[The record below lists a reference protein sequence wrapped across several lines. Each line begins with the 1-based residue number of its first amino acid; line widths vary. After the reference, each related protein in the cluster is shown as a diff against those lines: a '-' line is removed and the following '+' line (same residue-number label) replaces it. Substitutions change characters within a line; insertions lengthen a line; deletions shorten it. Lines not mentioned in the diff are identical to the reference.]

1 MKLSTRSLTRAAI
14 IAALYLLFTFVFQA
28 ISFGAVQFRIAEALM
43 LLPVLTADAV
53 PGLFIGCL
61 LGNLLGGGV
70 WYDVVL
76 GSIATL
82 LAAVAVRR
90 LREKPLI
97 AAAMPTIF
105 NGLIVG
111 PIVYLA
117 YVRAPGEAI
126 NWALLL
132 SSMGTVALGE
142 IVVCYVLG
150 LPLLKLLRRLPSQAW
165 ESRAVDRH

>member
-1 MKLSTRSLTRAAI
+1 MKLNTRSLTRAAI
-14 IAALYLLFTFVFQA
+14 IAALYLLLTFALQA

-43 LLPVLTADAV
+43 LLPVLTVDAV

-70 WYDVVL
+70 WYDVLL
-76 GSIATL
+76 GSLATL
-82 LAAVAVRR
+82 LAAMAVRR
-90 LREKPLI
+90 LRNRPLL
-97 AAAMPTIF
+97 AAAMPTVF

-126 NWALLL
+126 NWALLI

>member
-1 MKLSTRSLTRAAI
+1 MKLNTRSLTRAAI
-14 IAALYLLFTFVFQA
+14 IAALYLLLTFALQA

-43 LLPVLTADAV
+43 LLPVLTVDAV

-70 WYDVVL
+70 WYDVLL
-76 GSIATL
+76 GSLATL
-82 LAAVAVRR
+82 LAAMAVRR
-90 LREKPLI
+90 LRNRPLL
-97 AAAMPTIF
+97 AAAMPTVF

-126 NWALLL
+126 QWALLY
-132 SSMGTVALGE
+132 SSMATVALGE
-142 IVVCYVLG
+142 VVVCYVLG
-150 LPLLKLLRRLPSQAW
+150 LPLLKVLRRLPAETW
-165 ESRAVDRH
+165 KV

>member
-14 IAALYLLFTFVFQA
+14 IAALYLLLTFALQA

-43 LLPVLTADAV
+43 LLPVLTVDAV

-70 WYDVVL
+70 WYDVLL
-76 GSIATL
+76 GSLATL
-82 LAAVAVRR
+82 LAAMAVRR
-90 LREKPLI
+90 LRNRPLL
-97 AAAMPTIF
+97 AAAMPTVF

-126 NWALLL
+126 QWALLY
-132 SSMGTVALGE
+132 SSMATVALGE
-142 IVVCYVLG
+142 VVVCYVLG
-150 LPLLKLLRRLPSQAW
+150 LPLLKVLRRLPAETW
-165 ESRAVDRH
+165 KA

>member
-1 MKLSTRSLTRAAI
+1 MKLNTRSLTRAAI
-14 IAALYLLFTFVFQA
+14 IAALYLLLTFALQA

-43 LLPVLTADAV
+43 LLPVLTVDAV

-70 WYDVVL
+70 WYDVLL
-76 GSIATL
+76 GSLATL
-82 LAAVAVRR
+82 LAAMAVRR
-90 LREKPLI
+90 LRNRPLL
-97 AAAMPTIF
+97 AAAMPTVF

-126 NWALLL
+126 QWALLY
-132 SSMGTVALGE
+132 SSMATVALGE
-142 IVVCYVLG
+142 GVVCYVLG
-150 LPLLKLLRRLPSQAW
+150 LPLLTVLRRLTAETW
-165 ESRAVDRH
+165 KA

>member
-1 MKLSTRSLTRAAI
+1 MKLNTRSLTRAAI
-14 IAALYLLFTFVFQA
+14 IAALYLLLTFAMQA

-70 WYDVVL
+70 WYDVLL
-76 GSIATL
+76 GSLATL
-82 LAAVAVRR
+82 LAAMAVRR
-90 LREKPLI
+90 LRNRPLL
-97 AAAMPTIF
+97 AAAMPTVF

-126 NWALLL
+126 QWALLY
-132 SSMGTVALGE
+132 SSMATVALGE
-142 IVVCYVLG
+142 VVVCYVLG
-150 LPLLKLLRRLPSQAW
+150 LPLLKVLRRLPAETW
-165 ESRAVDRH
+165 KA

>member
-1 MKLSTRSLTRAAI
+1 MKLTTRFLTRAAI
-14 IAALYLLFTFVFQA
+14 IAALYLLLTFALQA

-43 LLPVLTADAV
+43 LLPVLTVDAV

-70 WYDVVL
+70 WYDVLL
-76 GSIATL
+76 GSLATL
-82 LAAVAVRR
+82 LAAMAVRR
-90 LREKPLI
+90 LRNRPLL
-97 AAAMPTIF
+97 AAAMPTVF

-126 NWALLL
+126 QWALLY
-132 SSMGTVALGE
+132 SSMATVALGE
-142 IVVCYVLG
+142 VVVCYVLG
-150 LPLLKLLRRLPSQAW
+150 LPLLKVLRRLPAETW
-165 ESRAVDRH
+165 KA

>member
-1 MKLSTRSLTRAAI
+1 MKLSTRSITRAAI

-70 WYDVVL
+70 WYDVLL
-76 GSIATL
+76 GSLATL
-82 LAAVAVRR
+82 LAAMAVRR
-90 LREKPLI
+90 LRNRPLL
-97 AAAMPTIF
+97 AAAMPTVF

-126 NWALLL
+126 QWALLY
-132 SSMGTVALGE
+132 SSMATVALGE
-142 IVVCYVLG
+142 VVVCYVLG
-150 LPLLKLLRRLPSQAW
+150 LPLLKVLRRLPAETW
-165 ESRAVDRH
+165 KA